1 MDKIGIGMQNIL
13 VALNVEPVDDVIMS
27 GKSNFGRILGVTR
40 LMALIIGI
48 SLLLVI
54 ISCKI
59 KKKKV
64 NGILKIC
71 FIISIITY
79 IVVKLIEY
87 YICMGF

>member
-13 VALNVEPVDDVIMS
+13 AALNVEPVDDVIMS
-27 GKSNFGRILGVTR
+27 GESNFGRILGVTR